1 MEYYDLPPDELAAIQ
16 ERAAERGGVEQFLDL
31 PPDDR
36 AAAYQSA
43 NGGDQ

>member
-1 MEYYDLPPDELAAIQ
+1 MEYYDLPPDERAAIQ

-31 PPDDR
+31 PPDER